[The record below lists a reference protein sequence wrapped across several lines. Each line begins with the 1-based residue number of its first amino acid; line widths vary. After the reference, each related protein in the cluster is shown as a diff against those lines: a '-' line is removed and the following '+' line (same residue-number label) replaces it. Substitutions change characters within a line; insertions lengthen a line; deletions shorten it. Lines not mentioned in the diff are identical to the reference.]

1 MTSDR
6 RARIRHLA
14 GRIAAEICWP
24 DPDLTPEALG
34 QRITSIVVT
43 WPDFPTALAGLATA
57 GPLTIRLMGATP
69 DVGAIADELEPTT
82 MFDDEWQRTG
92 HDIGVGFARHAMHP
106 TTTGHAV
113 DFFITTISN
122 VPETHRDVVLV
133 HAIAT
138 IVSVY
143 TWAALT
149 PR

>member
-34 QRITSIVVT
+34 QRITSIIVT

-69 DVGAIADELEPTT
+69 DVGAIADELEPSTT
-82 MFDDEWQRTG
+82 FDDEWQRTG

-106 TTTGHAV
+106 TTTGLAV
-113 DFFITTISN
+113 DFFIDAISTI
-122 VPETHRDVVLV
+122 PETHRDVVLV

-138 IVSVY
+138 IVAVY
-143 TWAALT
+143 AWAALT

>member
-1 MTSDR
+1 MTSHR

-57 GPLTIRLMGATP
+57 GPLTIRLMGAAP

-82 MFDDEWQRTG
+82 MFDDDWARQG

-106 TTTGHAV
+106 TTTGLAV
-113 DFFITTISN
+113 DFFIDAISN